1 MVRVLLSEGSSLSAR
16 EAITALGIAGHIVDV
31 CDPAPFSLGR
41 LSGFVRRV
49 YRCPAVGRDPFGY
62 LDFVLSRLAT
72 GGYDVLL
79 PIHEQA
85 FLFSRV
91 EARFPD
97 AVGLALTEFQ
107 SFVQAQSKASFVRLL
122 RQLAIPHPPTR
133 LASSEQDLRT
143 ETSFPFFL
151 KTAYGTATSG
161 VWKISSPSQLDSAI
175 ERLKT
180 QAALDGSGEVLI
192 QQLATGQLERIQ
204 SVFVHG
210 ALVAWHGYRQEEE
223 GNGGGDISKVSVYR
237 PAVREYVERIGQQL
251 GWHGALSLDYFFD
264 QQTGAPQFIDAN
276 PRLVEPMN
284 GVFSG
289 VNLADIL
296 VKVSLGERIA
306 DTPVVGREGIRSHTL
321 LMALL
326 EVGTRRRS
334 RVALLREVGRALRG
348 RGRYSGSHEELLPI
362 TMDPLSALSLGY
374 VLSRLLIKPGT
385 ASKLATQTVEAYA
398 LSIGAVRQILAV
410 EEP

>member
-1 MVRVLLSEGSSLSAR
+1 MATVLLSEGSSLSAR
-16 EAITALGIAGHIVDV
+16 EAITALGIAGHTVDV
-31 CDPAPFSLGR
+31 CDPAPFSLGHFSR
-41 LSGFVRRV
+41 FVRHV
-49 YRCPAVGRDPFGY
+49 YRCPPVGRDPFGY

-72 GGYDVLL
+72 GDYDVLL

-91 EARFPD
+91 KARFPGT
-97 AVGLALTEFQ
+97 VGLALTEFQ
-107 SFVQAQSKASFVRLL
+107 SFEQAQSKASFVTLL

-143 ETSFPFFL
+143 ETGFPFFL

-161 VWKISSPSQLDSAI
+161 VWKISSPEQLDSAI

-180 QAALDGSGEVLI
+180 QAALDGSDEVLV
-192 QQLATGQLERIQ
+192 QQLATGRLERIQ
-204 SVFVHG
+204 TVFAHG
-210 ALVAWHGYRQEEE
+210 VLVAWHGYRQEEE

-237 PAVREYVERIGQQL
+237 RVVRDYVERIGQQL

-264 QQTGAPQFIDAN
+264 QQTGTPQFIDAN

-289 VNLADIL
+289 VNLADKL
-296 VKVSLGERIA
+296 VKVSLGEEIDDA
-306 DTPVVGREGIRSHTL
+306 PVAGREGTRSHML

-326 EVGTRRRS
+326 EIGTRRRS
-334 RVALLREVGRALRG
+334 RVALLREVERALRG
-348 RGRYSGSHEELLPI
+348 HGRYLGSHEELLPI
-362 TMDPLSALSLGY
+362 TMDPVSAVPLSY
-374 VLSRLLIKPGT
+374 VLSRLLIQPGS
-385 ASKLATQTVEAYA
+385 ASALGTQAVEAYA
-398 LSIGAVRQILAV
+398 LSSQAVRQILAV
-410 EEP
+410 EKP